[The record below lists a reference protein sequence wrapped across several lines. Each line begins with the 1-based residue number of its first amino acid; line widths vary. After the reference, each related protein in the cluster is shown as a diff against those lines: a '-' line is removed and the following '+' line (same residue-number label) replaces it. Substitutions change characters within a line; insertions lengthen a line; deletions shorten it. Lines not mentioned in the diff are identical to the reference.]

1 MKHLKELM
9 ANFYPDEDK
18 FADLSQNHSLVPVV
32 AELPLDGRKSVI
44 GIFEDL
50 FYQCKY
56 AFLLNSGKGKKIN
69 ARYSFLGGDPF
80 LRLKYQDGNATIWK
94 KGKTFSEKSD
104 PIKSFTAILEE
115 YKSSYFSYLP
125 HFFGG
130 GIGYF
135 SYDLVHY
142 LEPSFGIKK
151 DGLNLPDIHFI
162 FVDEI
167 VAIDHL
173 EKKIKFICLAKT
185 NVKQVDQI
193 YSNLILRLTDRINQY
208 HLSPSK
214 EKSFNNKK
222 KIVIAKEAFQSNV
235 TKKEFEDMV
244 RKVKTYLKEGE
255 IYQANLSQRFEAEF
269 DGDPFILFKC
279 LQNINPSPFS
289 AFLKLDDF
297 FIVSSSPERLVK
309 VYKNRIET
317 RPIAGTRPRGITLN
331 QDKSL
336 SNELLLSEKEKAEH
350 LMLVDLERNDLGRL
364 CKYGSVKVNEFMIL
378 ERYSHVWHIVS
389 NIKGILKNN
398 INLKAIL
405 NACFPGGTI
414 TGCPKIR
421 SMEIINEIE
430 NISRG
435 LYTGSLG
442 YIGFSG
448 EMDLNIIIRTVLI
461 NNGKTYFQ
469 VGAGIVA
476 DSEPEL
482 EFYETFN
489 KAKAMQTAIQ
499 NMRNSSKKT
508 EYNYTKFNLIKCN

>member
-1 MKHLKELM
+1 MTY
-9 ANFYPDEDK
+9 FYPDKDT
-18 FADLSQNHSLVPVV
+18 FADLSQNQSLIPVV
-32 AELPLDGRKSVI
+32 AELPLDESKSAI

-50 FYQCKY
+50 FYKYKY
-56 AFLLNSGKGKKIN
+56 AFLLNSGKGGKMT

-80 LRLKYQDGNATIWK
+80 LRFKYQDGKATIWK
-94 KGKTFSEKSD
+94 KDKTFSEKSD
-104 PIKSFTAILEE
+104 PFKSFISLFEE
-115 YKSSYFSYLP
+115 YKTSYFSYIP

-142 LEPSFGIKK
+142 LEPSIRIKK
-151 DGLNLPDIHFI
+151 DGLTCPDIHFI

-167 VAIDHL
+167 VAIDHF

-185 NVKQVDQI
+185 NVRQIGQI
-193 YSNLILRLTDRINQY
+193 YSNSILRLRDRLNQY

-214 EKSFNNKK
+214 EKIFNSKK
-222 KIVIAKEAFQSNV
+222 TIVLAKEAFQSNV
-235 TKKEFEDMV
+235 TKKEFEAMV
-244 RKVKTYLKEGE
+244 RKAKAYLREGE

-269 DGDPFILFKC
+269 DGDPFNLFKC
-279 LQNINPSPFS
+279 LQKINPSPFS

-297 FIVSSSPERLVK
+297 FIASSSPERLVK
-309 VYKNRIET
+309 VCKNKIET

-331 QDKSL
+331 QDKLL

-378 ERYSHVWHIVS
+378 EKYSHVWHIVS

-398 INLKAIL
+398 INLKTIL

-421 SMEIINEIE
+421 SIEIINEIE

-448 EMDLNIIIRTVLI
+448 EMDLNIIIRTLLI
-461 NNGKTYFQ
+461 NKGKTYFQ

-489 KAKAMQTAIQ
+489 KAKAMLTAIQ
-499 NMRNSSKKT
+499 SMKNSSQKNK
-508 EYNYTKFNLIKCN
+508 I